1 MAKIEKQKQVRL
13 LMMKAV
19 LASRCHAKWSQVH
32 FNRLD
37 FIQPNKLH
45 GLHALAK
52 DIGALHVNVS
62 TLPLLEPVN
71 THSLLPGLGKREWEI
86 GKAGYLNW
94 ANAQLM
100 QHTKKA
106 ARSAL
111 ESTSAEEA
119 RGVISNDDV
128 SATMDLLPE
137 PPSASQALIPISRPP
152 PKPNTRDNA
161 AVATAAAIA
170 TGVLPPSK

>member
-1 MAKIEKQKQVRL
+1 M
-13 LMMKAV
+13 
-19 LASRCHAKWSQVH
+19 SHTS
-32 FNRLD
+32 
-37 FIQPNKLH
+37 
-45 GLHALAK
+45 
-52 DIGALHVNVS
+52 
-62 TLPLLEPVN
+62 LLEPVN

-128 SATMDLLPE
+128 SATWTSYPK
-137 PPSASQALIPISRPP
+137 PPSASQALIPFPAP
-152 PKPNTRDNA
+152 TPNTRDNA

-170 TGVLPPSK
+170 TGVTTTLQIAPVIPQTTLKKPAPL